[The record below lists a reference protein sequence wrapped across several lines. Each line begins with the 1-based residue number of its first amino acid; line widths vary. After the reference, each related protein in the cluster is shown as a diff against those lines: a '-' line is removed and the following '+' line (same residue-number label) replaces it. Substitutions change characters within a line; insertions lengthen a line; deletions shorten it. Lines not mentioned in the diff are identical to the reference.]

1 MGNIGQLFF
10 SFSGRTNRA
19 PWWIGL
25 IVIAVVGSVL
35 SAIFIGSAMSGM
47 VGIDPQD
54 SAAIMAAMSR
64 ILIPSAIIG
73 LVLLWPSLAVYTK
86 RWHDRNKS
94 GWWTLIGLIPVIG
107 GLWLLIELGFLKGT
121 AGPNQYGPDPLGG

>member
-19 PWWIGL
+19 PWSIGL

>member
-35 SAIFIGSAMSGM
+35 SGIFIGSAMSGM

-94 GWWTLIGLIPVIG
+94 GWWTLIALIPVIG

-121 AGPNQYGPDPLGG
+121 AGANQYGPDPLGG